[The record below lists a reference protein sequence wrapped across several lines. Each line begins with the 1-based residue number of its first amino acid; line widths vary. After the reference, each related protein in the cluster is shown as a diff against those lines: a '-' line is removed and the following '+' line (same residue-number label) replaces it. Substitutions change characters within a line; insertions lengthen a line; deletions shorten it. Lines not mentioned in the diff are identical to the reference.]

1 MLYANFCPYHGVFHG
16 REGVRNHT
24 SPCSKWTNQLRAIM
38 TRRQAKKE
46 NIARRAEK
54 EQASYSA
61 AVQKVNSKNRDGF
74 AAAYSRADERKAK

>member
-1 MLYANFCPYHGVFHG
+1 
-16 REGVRNHT
+16 
-24 SPCSKWTNQLRAIM
+24 M

>member
-16 REGVRNHT
+16 REGVKKHAA
-24 SPCSKWTNQLRAIM
+24 PCPKWTKQLRTIM
-38 TRRQAKKE
+38 TKRQAKKE

-54 EQASYSA
+54 EQESYSA

-74 AAAYSRADERKAK
+74 AAAYSRADGRKAK